1 MSQPTETRD
10 TLEKKAKQS
19 SAHCEWVGDKHAVVE
34 VGGGEVR
41 TLLHNPKVETIYVF
55 GAYGLKGEKD
65 PVLSLKRLGYLLDL
79 ASRIGQLRLPCAACG
94 VGGVTMYLMTS
105 KPTDWKD
112 AYSKIENSD
121 FPDTVKLH
129 SLNAYSSDLSE
140 GRPDTV
146 IRVKIAKNAEDGSET
161 FERPDFMGCG
171 FDASNFRN
179 YDVAIK
185 TDSFFSD
192 SCQVDDD
199 MRKAFLI
206 IAEAKNAEIVLQ
218 TCFKMAV
225 SIKLPPGYTP
235 KGLERIASVAE
246 TFEIPFGATEPDDN
260 GRRVFTVSGVDYISF
275 KAAVARINDLL
286 LQNAWERCE
295 GKTSEERTK
304 ITKDVA
310 QSLLID
316 EGFFGKTA
324 YGVACPKGETLAL
337 FKDDKCGAY
346 LFLQISMF
354 LSRLADGVP
363 QRNRFHEMVNLFLS
377 IPRATLSESAL
388 LPRKTKDGKTALK
401 VERNFGGCEV
411 FSWYATLQEIGAADG
426 DSYNIIHHA
435 FESFTSFFKTDPG
448 SMELKKAI
456 LGQIHLSEAV
466 LGKAFNDDDV
476 SDPHSFR
483 VEYIQ
488 TLQVYTMAKAFSI
501 VEMAALSDE

>member
-1 MSQPTETRD
+1 MSQPMENNDTR
-10 TLEKKAKQS
+10 EKKAKQS
-19 SAHCEWVGDKHAVVE
+19 SAHCEWVEDKHAVVE
-34 VGGGEVR
+34 VGSDNVR
-41 TLLHNPKVETIYVF
+41 ALLHNPKVETLYVF
-55 GAYGLKGEKD
+55 GAYEKGKKD
-65 PVLSLKRLGYLLDL
+65 PVLNLTRLGYLLDL
-79 ASRIGQLRLPCAACG
+79 ASKIGQLRLPCAACG
-94 VGGVTMYLMTS
+94 VGGVTIYLMTC

-112 AYSKIENSD
+112 AYCKIDNSD
-121 FPDTVKLH
+121 FKDTVQLH
-129 SLNAYSSDLSE
+129 SLNAYSSGSSE

-146 IRVKIAKNAEDGSET
+146 ISIKIAKNAEDGSET

-171 FDASNFRN
+171 FDASNFRD
-179 YDVAIK
+179 YDAPIETK
-185 TDSFFSD
+185 SFFSD
-192 SCQVDDD
+192 SCPVDDD

-206 IAEAKNAEIVLQ
+206 TSEAKNAEIVLQ

-225 SIKLPPGYTP
+225 SIKSPPGYTP
-235 KGLERIASVAE
+235 KGLERITSVAE
-246 TFEIPFGATEPDDN
+246 TYEIPFAVTESDDN
-260 GRRVFTVSGVDYISF
+260 ERRVFTVSGMDYISC

-286 LQNAWERCE
+286 LQNAWEQCE

-304 ITKDVA
+304 ITKDIA

-324 YGVACPKGETLAL
+324 YGVAYPKGETLAL

-354 LSRLADGVP
+354 LSRLVDGISN
-363 QRNRFHEMVNLFLS
+363 RNRFYEMVNLFLC

-426 DSYNIIHHA
+426 DCYNIIHHA
-435 FESFTSFFKTDPG
+435 FESFTSFFKVDAA

-456 LGQIHLSEAV
+456 LGQINLSEAV
-466 LGKAFNDDDV
+466 LGKALNYDDV
-476 SDPHSFR
+476 NDPNSFR
-483 VEYIQ
+483 VEYIR

-501 VEMAALSDE
+501 VETAALSE